1 MDYGAYKYIDRC
13 NIIWRC
19 RELSLKYGMSQ
30 RPDFRVKELLSLA
43 TNLPVVAGFMAYGLS
58 TLLYFKVLVSL
69 DFSLAYP
76 TVSLGYVLVVLF
88 SKIFFNEPV
97 SKARWAAVFVICL
110 GVALVGF
117 AGV

>member
-1 MDYGAYKYIDRC
+1 MDFGAYVLLIVA
-13 NIIWRC
+13 I
-19 RELSLKYGMSQ
+19 LFGVAGQLLLKYGMSQ
-30 RPDFRVKELLSLA
+30 RPEFQVKELLSLV
-43 TNLPVVAGFMAYGLS
+43 TNLPVLAGFMTYGIS

-69 DFSLAYP
+69 DLSLAYP
-76 TVSLGYVLVVLF
+76 TVSLGYVLVVLL

-110 GVALVGF
+110 GVALVGV